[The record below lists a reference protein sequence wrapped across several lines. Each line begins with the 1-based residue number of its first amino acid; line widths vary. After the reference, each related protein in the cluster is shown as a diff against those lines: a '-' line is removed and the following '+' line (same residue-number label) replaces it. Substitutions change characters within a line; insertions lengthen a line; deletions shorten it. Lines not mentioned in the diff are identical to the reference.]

1 MDVCISNHHVSVDLT
16 VGQWSNDVGYL
27 KQKGRIMAFE
37 ELIENGTVL
46 AVSLTAF
53 VGAIGGLLI
62 AVLNIWKEIKHL

>member
-1 MDVCISNHHVSVDLT
+1 
-16 VGQWSNDVGYL
+16 
-27 KQKGRIMAFE
+27 MAFE